1 MSLYFGTNS
10 FFMAESIIAGK
21 TYLFSLR
28 ILKIHLHLC
37 EREKQLYSITKQLL
51 RSGTSIGANV
61 EEALGGH
68 TERDFSAKMSI
79 AYKEARETHYWLRL
93 LFDSGIIE
101 RPIADSFLKDVE
113 EIIKIIGSILKTVK
127 QKTKD
132 KNSRLQTPNS
142 RLS

>member
-21 TYLFSLR
+21 TYLFSVR
-28 ILKIHLHLC
+28 IVKIHLHLC

-79 AYKEARETHYWLRL
+79 AYKEARETHYWIRL
-93 LFDSGIIE
+93 LLDCGIME
-101 RPIADSFLKDVE
+101 KAAAVSLLKDVE
-113 EIIKIIGSILKTVK
+113 EIIKIIGSIIKTVK
-127 QKTKD
+127 QKTKI